1 MTTAITVSPWLG
13 IRKDPWAQEKFPK
26 GTVNFK
32 QLRTLLN
39 MEDKGRVMVD
49 LDLDPAILKITDE
62 IVEVHTR
69 FGQPRQRFASE
80 PTYIWL
86 NTDGKVLCAVIEKY
100 EGPQGLHK
108 PGDTFRKW
116 AIAYLR
122 HPDMSNFEEAKVM
135 EF

>member
-1 MTTAITVSPWLG
+1 MPWRSGWRKSRNGLSGMPVEPKRSRNSMTTAITVSPWLG

-39 MEDKGRVMVD
+39 MEDRGRVMVD

-69 FGQPRQRFASE
+69 FGQ
-80 PTYIWL
+80 
-86 NTDGKVLCAVIEKY
+86 
-100 EGPQGLHK
+100 
-108 PGDTFRKW
+108 
-116 AIAYLR
+116 
-122 HPDMSNFEEAKVM
+122 
-135 EF
+135 